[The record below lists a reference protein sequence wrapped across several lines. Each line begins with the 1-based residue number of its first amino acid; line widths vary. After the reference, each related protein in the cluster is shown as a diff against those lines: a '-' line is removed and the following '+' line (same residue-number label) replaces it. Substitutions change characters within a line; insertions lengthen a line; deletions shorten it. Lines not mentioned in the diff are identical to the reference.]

1 MAALGFAVLAA
12 RLFSGTGTSAVSS
25 TAFIATWTAITGL
38 GFGLNLV
45 IVASAALVDMP
56 KESAGVASG
65 VMQAVQKA
73 GAPLSAA
80 VLGSVLASGY
90 QSQLPL
96 AGLPAA
102 TASAVRSSVFTG
114 VAAAQKLGSPAL
126 LDQVRSAFA
135 HGIDAMLW
143 VSVGLAVAGV
153 VLALLFLPWHATAA
167 TPAAGAEEAKE
178 GGDSVHDRAA

>member
-1 MAALGFAVLAA
+1 M
-12 RLFSGTGTSAVSS
+12 
-25 TAFIATWTAITGL
+25 
-38 GFGLNLV
+38 
-45 IVASAALVDMP
+45 ASAALVDMP
-56 KESAGVASG
+56 QESAGVASG

-102 TASAVRSSVFTG
+102 TVSAVRGSVFTG
-114 VAAAQKLGSPAL
+114 LAVAQKLGSAAL
-126 LDQVRSAFA
+126 AGQIRSAFA
-135 HGIDAMLW
+135 HGIDAMLG
-143 VSVGLAVAGV
+143 VSVGLALAGV

-167 TPAAGAEEAKE
+167 TTAVEAGEVQE
-178 GGDSVHDRAA
+178 GGESAHEHAA